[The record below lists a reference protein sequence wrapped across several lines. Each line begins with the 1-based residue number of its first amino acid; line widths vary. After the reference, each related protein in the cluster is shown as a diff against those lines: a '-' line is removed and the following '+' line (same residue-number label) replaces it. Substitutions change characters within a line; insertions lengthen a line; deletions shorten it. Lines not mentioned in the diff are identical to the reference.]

1 MKKAKRGAFVRDG
14 VPVELVL
21 DRGDEYEDVLD
32 KASEVL
38 ELPEVPAEHHL
49 TLLTSGG
56 AVIPKKVD
64 WTLGDYLRQMH
75 KAPAQVRLGIGV
87 LKKVGLL

>member
-1 MKKAKRGAFVRDG
+1 M
-14 VPVELVL
+14 L

-32 KASEVL
+32 KASEVIDF
-38 ELPEVPAEHHL
+38 PNVSAGHHL

-64 WTLGDYLRQMH
+64 WTIGGYLRQMH
-75 KAPAQVRLGIGV
+75 KAPTQIRLGIGV
-87 LKKVGLL
+87 IKKVGLL